1 MKRFDKMQQDCKR
14 DGIVHIDSVDGV
26 TEVCGCNHDRRCNT
40 DQCPSLNYWG
50 GDKQVGWHE
59 ERALEQ
65 TGLTEQ
71 YESEMAEVV

>member
-1 MKRFDKMQQDCKR
+1 MRRFDKMQQDCKR
-14 DGIVHIDSVDGV
+14 QIVKVDAQDGV
-26 TEVCGCNHDRRCNT
+26 TKICGLNKDRKCNDE
-40 DQCPSLNYWG
+40 QCPSLNHWG
-50 GDKQVGWHE
+50 PDRQLGWHE